1 MKNMSSQL
9 KYNKKNS
16 SKLREINQ
24 VMNDWVR
31 LLLPKSEDI
40 EIRQHAMLARK
51 LNYPGK
57 AKSDAVFI
65 GWQEPSSGMT
75 FPLYNITIKN
85 HPLYQS
91 TVSDQTLRNQNLKI
105 PQTPFPQKFVEI
117 FSAKK

>member
-1 MKNMSSQL
+1 MNIVGGQIKDNAKS
-9 KYNKKNS
+9 S

-24 VMNDWVR
+24 VFNDWVR

-40 EIRQHAMLARK
+40 EIRQHGMLERK
-51 LNYPGK
+51 SNYPGK

-65 GWQEPSSGMT
+65 GWQETSSGAT

-105 PQTPFPQKFVEI
+105 PQTPFP
-117 FSAKK
+117 